1 MSDAAWLD
9 GYTGQTT
16 DELLAL
22 DGTYR
27 TDSIALAFEGAIE
40 QKAARVGVNAL
51 TEPERT
57 VLAVEA
63 LEREVNSDGFLGLF
77 TTRAD
82 IVPALVEALR
92 AIGRDDVAMLAQRAI
107 DVLGIDDMTPETV
120 EAAVAEDDE
129 ERDERLNAVDEAYY
143 ATAGDLAG
151 RLLAYIRTHREE
163 IVIPG

>member
-16 DELLAL
+16 EELLAL

-40 QKAARVGVNAL
+40 QKATRIGVAAL

-57 VLAVEA
+57 VLAIEA

-82 IVPALVEALR
+82 IVPLLVDSLR
-92 AIGRDDVAMLAQRAI
+92 AIGRDDVATITQRAV
-107 DVLGIDDMTPETV
+107 DVLGVDPLTTEGV
-120 EAAVAEDDE
+120 EAAVDDDDE
-129 ERDERLNAVDEAYY
+129 QRDEHLNAVDEAYY
-143 ATAGDLAG
+143 ASAGDLAAP
-151 RLLAYIRTHREE
+151 LLAYIRAHQSD